1 MGDDF
6 QTAVELVKSGTPKT
20 NVDNKTK
27 LEFYG
32 LYKQATIGDVN
43 TSRPGIFDAV
53 GRAKWSSWSSKKG
66 MGKEEAMRQYIELSR
81 KHY

>member
-32 LYKQATIGDVN
+32 LYKQATVGDIN
-43 TSRPGIFDAV
+43 TSRPGFFDAV
-53 GRAKWSSWSSKKG
+53 GTSK
-66 MGKEEAMRQYIELSR
+66 MVFLEFEERYGKRTSNETVYRII
-81 KHY
+81 